1 VSCIPLN
8 DRITIADGSSFT
20 ALEQVDQMMEE
31 VPARQSAKW
40 RPHESFAS
48 KIGAANNGS
57 KMDEL
62 NVNNS
67 SKMDELNMKETE
79 QQHLEASRV

>member
-1 VSCIPLN
+1 MPLN
-8 DRITIADGSSFT
+8 DRITVADGSSFT

-62 NVNNS
+62 N
-67 SKMDELNMKETE
+67 MKETE
-79 QQHLEASRV
+79 QQHLEASGV